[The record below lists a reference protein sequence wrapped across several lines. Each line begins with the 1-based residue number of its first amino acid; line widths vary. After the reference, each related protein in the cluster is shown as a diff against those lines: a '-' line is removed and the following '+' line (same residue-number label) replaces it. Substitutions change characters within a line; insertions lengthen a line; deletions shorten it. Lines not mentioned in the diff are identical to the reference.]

1 MDKDNNPKYKIPYE
15 NNSFYQGHLIEDKY
29 KTPYI
34 DIGKVN
40 ENVFVRIEEEQEEF
54 AVYDLRHARKF
65 GKDDLLKHLT
75 TDILSEVPPD
85 DLREEVNGLKF
96 NTNIVETDD
105 DLVYNVMDYDNGK
118 VCFYLDRMNKLRAY
132 IPYNKDYKRDIEETI
147 IC

>member
-1 MDKDNNPKYKIPYE
+1 M
-15 NNSFYQGHLIEDKY
+15 
-29 KTPYI
+29 
-34 DIGKVN
+34 
-40 ENVFVRIEEEQEEF
+40 
-54 AVYDLRHARKF
+54 RHARKF

-105 DLVYNVMDYDNGK
+105 DLVYSVMDYDNGK